1 MAVGSRALKEARL
14 NNLTRRRKRTKK
26 AMPDL
31 SVTENLEPNYINLS
45 KELPLI
51 KEKVN
56 KRKRKEQEIPSS
68 DLSVEEDLTP
78 TYYNNTEEIPLE
90 EDMGILPEE
99 VELPEAMDDP
109 FLSLEDQI
117 LSRMD
122 NEAEELA
129 PADATFNSNF
139 ADDIPEAVRD
149 KIAAYLEEV
158 TKKDKK
164 NRTPWLDIIEKAK
177 NLLGFKIEEIQDG
190 DVANIRKSNS
200 SIGNSAQV
208 KTYDTTFSS
217 SVLRLWATL
226 RSELLPATG
235 PVGFR
240 TDVSVDQDYELKGE
254 MVRDIL
260 NEYLTVE
267 DKGFYPDYDR
277 FLLYLI
283 LYGCVFR
290 KIYYDPITGKPL
302 SRFIMPE
309 DFLFD
314 NNCSSITESNRLT
327 HIRYLSKREILFNMN
342 SGIFSKLDL
351 DYLDNLGSSE
361 GEEEKDKNEQ
371 KQVDPTGSRFPFYET
386 HEYLVLNDF
395 FDDSSSLE
403 DYSIPLP
410 YVITRCGVTNQI
422 VSLAPNWHEDDPT
435 RTRINCFIHY
445 NLFPGFDV
453 FGLGLA
459 QILGSNSK
467 SLTSMQQMAIDAA
480 IFQNFPGGMKSKGI
494 KTTNNDLTILPGQF
508 VTVETGNLSLR
519 DSIMPLPYNG
529 PSPALLEYINRI
541 TAQTQELAST
551 TEAGLAENNQ
561 NTPVG
566 TTIALLEVSN
576 RMQSAIMRTV
586 HSSFSE
592 ELQLFYKMFN
602 LPSLPLDKESLK
614 VIPVSDPSVESST
627 QRIIKAESIL
637 KLASS
642 NPELHNMREVYL
654 KVYQALGIND
664 IDKILLPEV
673 APQEQQEQ
681 PIDPALQVQIADIEQ
696 RRLEV
701 ESKERLAHLNIEA
714 DGYKTQMNIEFDK
727 AKLEQEKYLAE
738 LKVREQQQLAEQKY
752 QIELLKLEL
761 NEKEKVIDTL
771 TKEQEINSKNELEL
785 LKLEY
790 KAKEAELK
798 AQVEALRSQIPPE
811 PTQEEIIYG

>member
-1 MAVGSRALKEARL
+1 MA
-14 NNLTRRRKRTKK
+14 TRRKQKRKTN
-26 AMPDL
+26 PDL
-31 SVTENLEPNYINLS
+31 SRLENLEPESMNLAQR
-45 KELPLI
+45 LPM
-51 KEKVN
+51 E
-56 KRKRKEQEIPSS
+56 EQILPQETGSLDEP
-68 DLSVEEDLTP
+68 V
-78 TYYNNTEEIPLE
+78 
-90 EDMGILPEE
+90 LPEE
-99 VELPEAMDDP
+99 EA
-109 FLSLEDQI
+109 LISLEDQI
-117 LSRMD
+117 LSRID
-122 NEAEELA
+122 KKGEELSL
-129 PADATFNSNF
+129 PDATFNSNF
-139 ADDIPEAVRD
+139 ADDIPESIRD

-158 TKKDKK
+158 TEKDTK
-164 NRTPWLDIIEKAK
+164 NRAPWLDIIEKAK
-177 NLLGFKIEEIQDG
+177 TLLGFKIEEIQDPNN
-190 DVANIRKSNS
+190 VKSKSNS
-200 SIGNSAQV
+200 STCNAAQV

-240 TDVSVDQDYELKGE
+240 TDVNASEDYELKGE
-254 MVRDIL
+254 MVRDAL

-327 HIRYLSKREILFNMN
+327 HIRYLSKREILFNMQ
-342 SGIFSKLDL
+342 SGIFSKVDL
-351 DYLDNLGSSE
+351 DYLDSIGSSE
-361 GEEEKDKNEQ
+361 GEEAKDDLKP
-371 KQVDPTGSRFPFYET
+371 KQVDPTNSRFPFYET

-395 FDDSSSLE
+395 FDNNNASE

-410 YVITRCGVTNQI
+410 YVITRCGTTNQV
-422 VSLAPNWHEDDPT
+422 VSLAPNWDEDDLT
-435 RTRINCFIHY
+435 KTRINCFIHY

-541 TAQTQELAST
+541 TAQTQELASS
-551 TEAGLAENNQ
+551 TEMGLSENNQ

-586 HSSFSE
+586 HSSFSA

-602 LPSLPLDKESLK
+602 LPSLPLDKESLQ

-654 KVYQALGIND
+654 KVYQALGVGD

-673 APQEQQEQ
+673 LPEQQQEQ

-714 DGYKTQMNIEFDK
+714 DGYKTQMSIELDK
-727 AKLEQEKYLAE
+727 EKLEQEKYLAE
-738 LKVREQQQLAEQKY
+738 LKVNEQQQLADQKY

-771 TKEQEINSKNELEL
+771 TKEQEMSTKNELEL

-798 AQVEALRSQIPPE
+798 AQVEALRSELSSTPE
-811 PTQEEIIYG
+811 KEEVIYG

>member
-31 SVTENLEPNYINLS
+31 SVTDNLEPEFLNLTQA
-45 KELPLI
+45 LPI
-51 KEKVN
+51 E
-56 KRKRKEQEIPSS
+56 EQ
-68 DLSVEEDLTP
+68 
-78 TYYNNTEEIPLE
+78 IPLE

-99 VELPEAMDDP
+99 VGLPEAMDDP
-109 FLSLEDQI
+109 LLSLEDQI

-122 NEAEELA
+122 SKGEELA
-129 PADATFNSNF
+129 QGTTPFNSNF
-139 ADDIPEAVRD
+139 APEIPEAVRD

-164 NRTPWLDIIEKAK
+164 NRAPWLDIIEKAK
-177 NLLGFKIEEIQDG
+177 TLLGFKIEEIQDR

-240 TDVSVDQDYELKGE
+240 TDISVDQDYELKGE

-342 SGIFSKLDL
+342 SGIFSKVDL
-351 DYLDNLGSSE
+351 DYLDNVGSSE

-395 FDDSSSLE
+395 FDDSTSLE

-422 VSLAPNWHEDDPT
+422 VSLTPNWHESDPT
-435 RTRINCFIHY
+435 KTRINCFIHY

-541 TAQTQELAST
+541 TAQTQELASAS
-551 TEAGLAENNQ
+551 EMGLTENNQ

-602 LPSLPLDKESLK
+602 LPFLPLDKESLK

-654 KVYQALGIND
+654 KVYRALGIND
-664 IDKILLPEV
+664 IDKILLPE
-673 APQEQQEQ
+673 APPEQQEQ

-714 DGYKTQMNIEFDK
+714 DGYKTQMSIELDK
-727 AKLEQEKYLAE
+727 EKLEQEKYLAE
-738 LKVREQQQLAEQKY
+738 LKVSEQQQLAEQKY

-771 TKEQEINSKNELEL
+771 TKEQEINSKTELEL

-790 KAKEAELK
+790 KAKETELK
-798 AQVEALRSQIPPE
+798 AQVEALRSQISST

>member
-14 NNLTRRRKRTKK
+14 DSMRKRRKKRDKVI
-26 AMPDL
+26 PEL
-31 SVTENLEPNYINLS
+31 SVTENLEPEFLNLTQ
-45 KELPLI
+45 EMPMEEQILP
-51 KEKVN
+51 
-56 KRKRKEQEIPSS
+56 QETGSLDEP
-68 DLSVEEDLTP
+68 V
-78 TYYNNTEEIPLE
+78 
-90 EDMGILPEE
+90 LPEE
-99 VELPEAMDDP
+99 EA
-109 FLSLEDQI
+109 LISLEDQI
-117 LSRMD
+117 LSRID

-129 PADATFNSNF
+129 PADAAFNSNF
-139 ADDIPEAVRD
+139 ADDIPESVRD

-158 TKKDKK
+158 TEKDTK
-164 NRTPWLDIIEKAK
+164 NRAPWLDIIEKAK
-177 NLLGFKIEEIQDG
+177 TLLGFKIEEIQDPNN
-190 DVANIRKSNS
+190 ASTRKSNS
-200 SIGNSAQV
+200 SIGNAAQV

-226 RSELLPATG
+226 RSELLPSTG

-240 TDVSVDQDYELKGE
+240 TDVSVDEDYELKGE
-254 MVRDIL
+254 MVRDAL

-327 HIRYLSKREILFNMN
+327 HIRYLSKREILFNMQ
-342 SGIFSKLDL
+342 SGIFSKVDL
-351 DYLDNLGSSE
+351 DYLDSVGSSD
-361 GEEEKDKNEQ
+361 GEEATDDSKA
-371 KQVDPTGSRFPFYET
+371 KQVDPTNSRFPFYET

-395 FDDSSSLE
+395 FDNNNASE

-410 YVITRCGVTNQI
+410 YVITRCGSSNQI
-422 VSLAPNWHEDDPT
+422 VSLTPNWDENDPT
-435 RTRINCFIHY
+435 KTRINCFIHY

-480 IFQNFPGGMKSKGI
+480 IFQNFPGGMKAKGI
-494 KTTNNDLTILPGQF
+494 KTTNNDLNILPGQF

-541 TAQTQELAST
+541 TAQTQELASA
-551 TEAGLAENNQ
+551 TEMGLTENNQ

-586 HSSFSE
+586 HSSFST

-602 LPSLPLDKESLK
+602 LSTLPLDKESLK

-642 NPELHNMREVYL
+642 SPELHNMREVYL
-654 KVYQALGIND
+654 KVYQALGIKD
-664 IDKILLPEV
+664 IDKILLPEP
-673 APQEQQEQ
+673 APQEQQEQQ

-696 RRLEV
+696 RKLEV

-714 DGYKTQMNIEFDK
+714 DGYKTQMSIELDK
-727 AKLEQEKYLAE
+727 EKLEQEKYLAE
-738 LKVREQQQLAEQKY
+738 LKVNEQQQLAEQKY
-752 QIELLKLEL
+752 QIELLKLQL

-798 AQVEALRSQIPPE
+798 AQVEALRSELSSTPE
-811 PTQEEIIYG
+811 KEEVIYG

>member
-1 MAVGSRALKEARL
+1 MAVGSRALKEAKLESVRK
-14 NNLTRRRKRTKK
+14 RRKRGRQSL
-26 AMPDL
+26 PDL
-31 SVTENLEPNYINLS
+31 SVAENLEPEFLNLTQ
-45 KELPLI
+45 ELPI
-51 KEKVN
+51 E
-56 KRKRKEQEIPSS
+56 EQ
-68 DLSVEEDLTP
+68 
-78 TYYNNTEEIPLE
+78 IPLE

-99 VELPEAMDDP
+99 VEFPEAMDDP
-109 FLSLEDQI
+109 LLSLEDQI

-129 PADATFNSNF
+129 PSPTAFNSNF

-158 TKKDKK
+158 TEKDKK
-164 NRTPWLDIIEKAK
+164 NRAPWLDIIEKAK
-177 NLLGFKIEEIQDG
+177 TLLGFKIEEIQEASSTG
-190 DVANIRKSNS
+190 SRKSNS

-240 TDVSVDQDYELKGE
+240 TDISVEEDYELKGE

-302 SRFIMPE
+302 SRFIIPE

-351 DYLDNLGSSE
+351 DYLDNVGSSE

-395 FDDSSSLE
+395 FNASSTSE

-422 VSLAPNWHEDDPT
+422 VSLTPNWDEDDPT

-541 TAQTQELAST
+541 TAQTQELASA
-551 TEAGLAENNQ
+551 TEMGLTENNQ

-664 IDKILLPEV
+664 IDKILLPQIQPE
-673 APQEQQEQ
+673 QQQEQ

-714 DGYKTQMNIEFDK
+714 DGYKTQMSIELDK
-727 AKLEQEKYLAE
+727 EKLEQEKYLAE
-738 LKVREQQQLAEQKY
+738 LKVSEQQQLAEQKY

-771 TKEQEINSKNELEL
+771 TKEQEINSKTELEL

-798 AQVEALRSQIPPE
+798 AQVEALRSQISST

>member
-1 MAVGSRALKEARL
+1 MA
-14 NNLTRRRKRTKK
+14 TRRKQKRKTN
-26 AMPDL
+26 PDL
-31 SVTENLEPNYINLS
+31 SRLENLEPESLNLTQ
-45 KELPLI
+45 ELPI
-51 KEKVN
+51 E
-56 KRKRKEQEIPSS
+56 EQ
-68 DLSVEEDLTP
+68 
-78 TYYNNTEEIPLE
+78 IPLE
-90 EDMGILPEE
+90 QDMGILPEE
-99 VELPEAMDDP
+99 LEQLDGTDDP
-109 FLSLEDQI
+109 LLSLEDQI

-122 NEAEELA
+122 SKGEELA
-129 PADATFNSNF
+129 QGTTPFNSNF
-139 ADDIPEAVRD
+139 AEEIPEAVRD
-149 KIAAYLEEV
+149 KIAAYLEEA

-164 NRTPWLDIIEKAK
+164 NRAPWLDIIEKAK
-177 NLLGFKIEEIQDG
+177 TLLGFKIEEIQDG

-342 SGIFSKLDL
+342 SGIFSKVDL
-351 DYLDNLGSSE
+351 DYLDNTGSSE
-361 GEEEKDKNEQ
+361 SEEEKDETQQ
-371 KQVDPTGSRFPFYET
+371 KQVDPTSSRFPFYET

-395 FDDSSSLE
+395 FDASSTSE

-422 VSLAPNWHEDDPT
+422 VSLTQNWHESDPT
-435 RTRINCFIHY
+435 RTRINCFIY
-445 NLFPGFDV
+445 YILFPGFDV

-586 HSSFSE
+586 HSSFSG

-664 IDKILLPEV
+664 IDKILLPE
-673 APQEQQEQ
+673 APPEQQQEQ

-738 LKVREQQQLAEQKY
+738 LKAAEQQQLAEQKY

-798 AQVEALRSQIPPE
+798 AQVEALRSQISST

>member
-14 NNLTRRRKRTKK
+14 DSMRKRRKKRDKVI
-26 AMPDL
+26 PDL
-31 SVTENLEPNYINLS
+31 SVTENLEPEFLNLT
-45 KELPLI
+45 
-51 KEKVN
+51 
-56 KRKRKEQEIPSS
+56 QEMPM
-68 DLSVEEDLTP
+68 EE
-78 TYYNNTEEIPLE
+78 
-90 EDMGILPEE
+90 
-99 VELPEAMDDP
+99 
-109 FLSLEDQI
+109 QI
-117 LSRMD
+117 LSRID
-122 NEAEELA
+122 KKGEELA
-129 PADATFNSNF
+129 PPDATFNSNF
-139 ADDIPEAVRD
+139 ADDIPESVRD

-158 TKKDKK
+158 TEKDTK
-164 NRTPWLDIIEKAK
+164 NRAPWLDIIEKAK
-177 NLLGFKIEEIQDG
+177 TLLGFKIEEIQDPNN
-190 DVANIRKSNS
+190 VKSKSNS
-200 SIGNSAQV
+200 SIGNAAQV

-226 RSELLPATG
+226 RSELLPSTG
-235 PVGFR
+235 PVGFKIPSYFDR
-240 TDVSVDQDYELKGE
+240 PLNENESNRLTPNEDYELKGE
-254 MVRDIL
+254 MVRDAL

-290 KIYYDPITGKPL
+290 KIYYDSITGKPL

-327 HIRYLSKREILFNMN
+327 HIRYLSKREILFNMQ
-342 SGIFSKLDL
+342 SGIFSKVDL
-351 DYLDNLGSSE
+351 DYLDSVGSSDS
-361 GEEEKDKNEQ
+361 EEATDDLKP
-371 KQVDPTGSRFPFYET
+371 KQVDPTNSRFPFYET

-395 FDDSSSLE
+395 FDNNNTSE

-410 YVITRCGVTNQI
+410 YVITRCGSSNQI
-422 VSLAPNWHEDDPT
+422 VSLTPNWDENDPT
-435 RTRINCFIHY
+435 KTRINCFIHY

-541 TAQTQELAST
+541 TAQTQELASA
-551 TEAGLAENNQ
+551 TEIGLTENNQ

-586 HSSFSE
+586 HSSFST

-602 LPSLPLDKESLK
+602 LPSLPAGKESLN

-654 KVYQALGIND
+654 KVYQALGVGD
-664 IDKILLPEV
+664 IDKILLPE
-673 APQEQQEQ
+673 APPEQQQEQ

-696 RRLEV
+696 RKLEV

-714 DGYKTQMNIEFDK
+714 DGYKTQMSIELDK
-727 AKLEQEKYLAE
+727 EKLEQEKYLAE
-738 LKVREQQQLAEQKY
+738 LKVSEAQQLAEQKY

-771 TKEQEINSKNELEL
+771 TKEQEMSTKNELEL
-785 LKLEY
+785 LRLEY
-790 KAKEAELK
+790 KAKEADLK
-798 AQVEALRSQIPPE
+798 AQVEVLRSQISST

>member
-1 MAVGSRALKEARL
+1 MA
-14 NNLTRRRKRTKK
+14 TRRKQKRKTN
-26 AMPDL
+26 PDL
-31 SVTENLEPNYINLS
+31 SRLENLEPESLNLTQ
-45 KELPLI
+45 ELPI
-51 KEKVN
+51 E
-56 KRKRKEQEIPSS
+56 EQ
-68 DLSVEEDLTP
+68 
-78 TYYNNTEEIPLE
+78 IPLE

-109 FLSLEDQI
+109 LLSLEDQI

-122 NEAEELA
+122 SKGEELA
-129 PADATFNSNF
+129 PSVTPFNSNF
-139 ADDIPEAVRD
+139 ASEIPEAVRD

-164 NRTPWLDIIEKAK
+164 NRAPWLDIIEKAK

-190 DVANIRKSNS
+190 DVTNIRKSNS

-260 NEYLTVE
+260 NEYLTVD

-351 DYLDNLGSSE
+351 DYLDNTGSSE
-361 GEEEKDKNEQ
+361 GEEEKDETQQ

-395 FDDSSSLE
+395 FDDSTSLE

-422 VSLAPNWHEDDPT
+422 VSLTPNWDESDPT

-664 IDKILLPEV
+664 IDKILLPK
-673 APQEQQEQ
+673 APPEQQQEQ

-738 LKVREQQQLAEQKY
+738 LKVSEAQQLAEQKY

-771 TKEQEINSKNELEL
+771 TKEQEINSKTELEL

-798 AQVEALRSQIPPE
+798 AQVEALRSQISST

>member
-1 MAVGSRALKEARL
+1 MKEAKLESVRK
-14 NNLTRRRKRTKK
+14 RRKRGRQSL
-26 AMPDL
+26 PDL
-31 SVTENLEPNYINLS
+31 SVAENLEPNYINLS
-45 KELPLI
+45 KELPI
-51 KEKVN
+51 IEENRQKRRKKEV
-56 KRKRKEQEIPSS
+56 PFT
-68 DLSVEEDLTP
+68 DLSVAEDLTP

-99 VELPEAMDDP
+99 LEFPEGIDDP
-109 FLSLEDQI
+109 LLSLEDQI

-122 NEAEELA
+122 NEAEKLA
-129 PADATFNSNF
+129 PADATLNSNF
-139 ADDIPEAVRD
+139 AEEIPEAVRD

-158 TKKDKK
+158 TEKDKK
-164 NRTPWLDIIEKAK
+164 NRAPWLDIIEKAK
-177 NLLGFKIEEIQDG
+177 TLLGFKIEEIQETSSTG
-190 DVANIRKSNS
+190 SRKSNS
-200 SIGNSAQV
+200 SIGNAAQV

-240 TDVSVDQDYELKGE
+240 TDISVEEDYELKGE

-351 DYLDNLGSSE
+351 DYLDNVGSSE
-361 GEEEKDKNEQ
+361 GEEAKDENEQ

-422 VSLAPNWHEDDPT
+422 VSLTPNWDENDPT

-541 TAQTQELAST
+541 TAQTQELASA
-551 TEAGLAENNQ
+551 TEMGLTENNQ

-673 APQEQQEQ
+673 APQEQQQEQ
-681 PIDPALQVQIADIEQ
+681 PMDPALQVQIADIEQ
-696 RRLEV
+696 RRL
-701 ESKERLAHLNIEA
+701 
-714 DGYKTQMNIEFDK
+714 
-727 AKLEQEKYLAE
+727 
-738 LKVREQQQLAEQKY
+738 
-752 QIELLKLEL
+752 
-761 NEKEKVIDTL
+761 
-771 TKEQEINSKNELEL
+771 
-785 LKLEY
+785 
-790 KAKEAELK
+790 
-798 AQVEALRSQIPPE
+798 
-811 PTQEEIIYG
+811 

>member
-1 MAVGSRALKEARL
+1 MATK
-14 NNLTRRRKRTKK
+14 RKQKG
-26 AMPDL
+26 MISDSL
-31 SVTENLEPNYINLS
+31 ILDDLEPESLNFIQGVPLDEQILS
-45 KELPLI
+45 
-51 KEKVN
+51 EKTGDFD
-56 KRKRKEQEIPSS
+56 EQ
-68 DLSVEEDLTP
+68 V
-78 TYYNNTEEIPLE
+78 
-90 EDMGILPEE
+90 LPEE
-99 VELPEAMDDP
+99 LPI
-109 FLSLEDQI
+109 SLEDQI

-122 NEAEELA
+122 NEGEELA
-129 PADATFNSNF
+129 PTTTLFNSNF
-139 ADDIPEAVRD
+139 ASSIPEAVKD
-149 KIAAYLEEV
+149 KIAAYLKEV
-158 TKKDKK
+158 TEKDKK
-164 NRTPWLDIIEKAK
+164 NRSPWLDIIEKAK
-177 NLLGFKIEEIQDG
+177 NLLGFKIEELQDVG
-190 DVANIRKSNS
+190 NTNSYKSNS
-200 SIGNSAQV
+200 SIGNATQI

-226 RSELLPATG
+226 RSELLPSTG

-240 TDVSVDQDYELKGE
+240 TDVSIDENYELKGE
-254 MVRDIL
+254 MVRDTL

-290 KIYYDPITGKPL
+290 KIYYDPITAKPL

-314 NNCSSITESNRLT
+314 NNCSSIIESNRLT
-327 HIRYLSKREILFNMN
+327 HIRYLSKREILFNMR
-342 SGIFSKLDL
+342 SGIFSKVDL
-351 DYLDNLGSSE
+351 DYLDNVGSSDI
-361 GEEEKDKNEQ
+361 EEVPDELKQ
-371 KQVDPTGSRFPFYET
+371 KQVDPTISRFPFYET

-395 FDDSSSLE
+395 FDDSTLSE

-410 YVITRCGVTNQI
+410 YVITRCDTTNQI
-422 VSLAPNWHEDDPT
+422 VSIAPNWHENDST
-435 RTRINCFIHY
+435 KTRINCFIHY

-541 TAQTQELAST
+541 TAQTQELAAT

-602 LPSLPLDKESLK
+602 LPTLPLNKESLK

-664 IDKILLPEV
+664 IDKILLPKTKPEEQQ
-673 APQEQQEQ
+673 QEQQ

-696 RRLEV
+696 RKLEV

-714 DGYKTQMNIEFDK
+714 DGYKTQASIEFDK
-727 AKLEQEKYLAE
+727 EKLEQEKYLAE
-738 LKVREQQQLAEQKY
+738 LKVSEQKELAEQKY
-752 QIELLKLEL
+752 QIELLKLQL

-771 TKEQEINSKNELEL
+771 TKEQEINTKNELEL

-790 KAKEAELK
+790 KAKETELK
-798 AQVEALRSQIPPE
+798 TKIETLKLELSSIAKK
-811 PTQEEIIYG
+811 EEVIYG

>member
-1 MAVGSRALKEARL
+1 MAA
-14 NNLTRRRKRTKK
+14 RRKQKRKIN
-26 AMPDL
+26 PDL
-31 SVTENLEPNYINLS
+31 SVLENLEPESLNLTQ
-45 KELPLI
+45 ELPI
-51 KEKVN
+51 E
-56 KRKRKEQEIPSS
+56 EQIP
-68 DLSVEEDLTP
+68 P
-78 TYYNNTEEIPLE
+78 E
-90 EDMGILPEE
+90 EDMGILSEE
-99 VELPEAMDDP
+99 LELPEAMDDP
-109 FLSLEDQI
+109 LLSLEEQI

-122 NEAEELA
+122 NEVEELEQ
-129 PADATFNSNF
+129 ATTPFNSNF
-139 ADDIPEAVRD
+139 ASQIPEAVRD
-149 KIAAYLEEV
+149 KIAAYLKEV
-158 TKKDKK
+158 TEKDKK
-164 NRTPWLDIIEKAK
+164 NRAPWLDIIEKAK

-190 DVANIRKSNS
+190 DNGSIRKSNS

-240 TDVSVDQDYELKGE
+240 TDISVEEDYELKGE

-327 HIRYLSKREILFNMN
+327 HIRYLSKREIIFNMN

-361 GEEEKDKNEQ
+361 GEEAKDENEQ

-410 YVITRCGVTNQI
+410 YVITRCGSSNQI
-422 VSLAPNWHEDDPT
+422 VSLTPNWDEDDLT

-541 TAQTQELAST
+541 TAQTQELASAS
-551 TEAGLAENNQ
+551 EAGLAENNQ

-592 ELQLFYKMFN
+592 ELQLFYKIFN

-642 NPELHNMREVYL
+642 SPELHNMREVYL

-664 IDKILLPEV
+664 IDKILLPQIQPE
-673 APQEQQEQ
+673 QQQEQ

-696 RRLEV
+696 RKLEV

-714 DGYKTQMNIEFDK
+714 DGYKTQMSIELDK
-727 AKLEQEKYLAE
+727 EKLEQEKYLAE
-738 LKVREQQQLAEQKY
+738 LKAAEQQQLAEQKY
-752 QIELLKLEL
+752 QIELLKIEL

-771 TKEQEINSKNELEL
+771 TKEQEMSTKNELEL

-798 AQVEALRSQIPPE
+798 AQVEALRSQISSTPNK
-811 PTQEEIIYG
+811 EEIIYG

>member
-1 MAVGSRALKEARL
+1 MAVRSRALKEARL
-14 NNLTRRRKRTKK
+14 DSMRKRRKKRDKVI
-26 AMPDL
+26 PDL
-31 SVTENLEPNYINLS
+31 SVTENLEPEFLNLTQ
-45 KELPLI
+45 EMPMEEQILP
-51 KEKVN
+51 
-56 KRKRKEQEIPSS
+56 QETGSLDEP
-68 DLSVEEDLTP
+68 V
-78 TYYNNTEEIPLE
+78 
-90 EDMGILPEE
+90 LPEE
-99 VELPEAMDDP
+99 EA
-109 FLSLEDQI
+109 LISLEDQI
-117 LSRMD
+117 LSRID

-129 PADATFNSNF
+129 PADAAFNSNF
-139 ADDIPEAVRD
+139 ADDIPESVRD

-158 TKKDKK
+158 TEKDTK
-164 NRTPWLDIIEKAK
+164 NRAPWLDIIEKAK
-177 NLLGFKIEEIQDG
+177 TLLGFKIEEIQDPNN
-190 DVANIRKSNS
+190 VKSKSNS
-200 SIGNSAQV
+200 SIGNAAQV

-226 RSELLPATG
+226 RSELLPSTG

-240 TDVSVDQDYELKGE
+240 TDVSVSEDYELKGE
-254 MVRDIL
+254 MVRDAL

-327 HIRYLSKREILFNMN
+327 HIRYLSKREILFNMQ
-342 SGIFSKLDL
+342 SGIFSKVDL
-351 DYLDNLGSSE
+351 DYLDSVGSSD
-361 GEEEKDKNEQ
+361 GEEATDDSKA
-371 KQVDPTGSRFPFYET
+371 KQVDPTNSRFPFYET

-395 FDDSSSLE
+395 FDNNNASE

-410 YVITRCGVTNQI
+410 YVITRCGSSNQI
-422 VSLAPNWHEDDPT
+422 VSLTPNWDENDPT
-435 RTRINCFIHY
+435 KTRINCFIHY

-480 IFQNFPGGMKSKGI
+480 IFQNFPGGMKAKGI
-494 KTTNNDLTILPGQF
+494 KTTNNDLNILPGQF

-541 TAQTQELAST
+541 TAQTQELASA
-551 TEAGLAENNQ
+551 TEMGLTENNQ

-586 HSSFSE
+586 HSSFSA

-602 LPSLPLDKESLK
+602 LSTLPLDKESLK

-654 KVYQALGIND
+654 KVYQALGIKD
-664 IDKILLPEV
+664 IDKILLPEPP
-673 APQEQQEQ
+673 PQEQQEQQ

-696 RRLEV
+696 RKLEV

-714 DGYKTQMNIEFDK
+714 DGYKTQMSIELDK
-727 AKLEQEKYLAE
+727 EKLEQEKYLAE
-738 LKVREQQQLAEQKY
+738 LKVNEQQQLAEQKY
-752 QIELLKLEL
+752 QIELLKLQL

-771 TKEQEINSKNELEL
+771 TKEQEMSTKNELEL

-798 AQVEALRSQIPPE
+798 AQVEALRSQISSTPE
-811 PTQEEIIYG
+811 KEEIIYG

>member
-1 MAVGSRALKEARL
+1 ME
-14 NNLTRRRKRTKK
+14 TRRKQKGKTNL
-26 AMPDL
+26 DL
-31 SVTENLEPNYINLS
+31 LASQNLEPEFLNLTQ
-45 KELPLI
+45 EMPLD
-51 KEKVN
+51 EPV
-56 KRKRKEQEIPSS
+56 
-68 DLSVEEDLTP
+68 
-78 TYYNNTEEIPLE
+78 
-90 EDMGILPEE
+90 
-99 VELPEAMDDP
+99 LPEALEGP
-109 FLSLEDQI
+109 PISLEDQI
-117 LSRMD
+117 LSRID
-122 NEAEELA
+122 SKGKELA
-129 PADATFNSNF
+129 PAPIPFNSNF
-139 ADDIPEAVRD
+139 ADDIPESVRD

-158 TKKDKK
+158 TAKDTK
-164 NRTPWLDIIEKAK
+164 NRAPWLDIIEKAK
-177 NLLGFKIEEIQDG
+177 TLLGFKIEEIQDPNN
-190 DVANIRKSNS
+190 VKSNS
-200 SIGNSAQV
+200 STCNAAQV

-226 RSELLPATG
+226 RSELLPASG

-240 TDVSVDQDYELKGE
+240 TDVSVSEDYELKGE
-254 MVRDIL
+254 MVRDAL
-260 NEYLTVE
+260 NDYLTVE

-327 HIRYLSKREILFNMN
+327 HIRYLSKREILFNMQ
-342 SGIFSKLDL
+342 SGIFSKVDL
-351 DYLDNLGSSE
+351 DYLDSVGSSDSKE
-361 GEEEKDKNEQ
+361 ATDDLKP
-371 KQVDPTGSRFPFYET
+371 KQVDPTNSRFPFYET

-395 FDDSSSLE
+395 FDNNNTSE

-410 YVITRCGVTNQI
+410 YVITRCGSSNQI
-422 VSLAPNWHEDDPT
+422 VSLTPNWNENDPT
-435 RTRINCFIHY
+435 KTRISCFIHY

-480 IFQNFPGGMKSKGI
+480 IFQNFPGGMKAKGI
-494 KTTNNDLTILPGQF
+494 KTTNNDLNILPGQF

-519 DSIMPLPYNG
+519 DTIMPLPYNG

-541 TAQTQELAST
+541 TAQTQELASA
-551 TEAGLAENNQ
+551 TEMGLTENNQ

-586 HSSFSE
+586 HSSFSQ

-602 LPSLPLDKESLK
+602 LPSLPIDKESLK

-642 NPELHNMREVYL
+642 SPELHNMREVYL
-654 KVYQALGIND
+654 KVYQALGIKD
-664 IDKILLPEV
+664 IDKILLPEA
-673 APQEQQEQ
+673 APEQQQEQ

-696 RRLEV
+696 RKLEV

-714 DGYKTQMNIEFDK
+714 DGYKTQMSIELDK
-727 AKLEQEKYLAE
+727 EKLEQEKYLAE
-738 LKVREQQQLAEQKY
+738 LKVNEQQQLAEQKY

-798 AQVEALRSQIPPE
+798 SQVEALRSQISSIPKK
-811 PTQEEIIYG
+811 EEVIYG

>member
-1 MAVGSRALKEARL
+1 MA
-14 NNLTRRRKRTKK
+14 TRRKQKGKTNL
-26 AMPDL
+26 DL
-31 SVTENLEPNYINLS
+31 SVSKSFEPDSLNFAQEMPMEEQI
-45 KELPLI
+45 LP
-51 KEKVN
+51 
-56 KRKRKEQEIPSS
+56 QETGSLDEP
-68 DLSVEEDLTP
+68 V
-78 TYYNNTEEIPLE
+78 
-90 EDMGILPEE
+90 LPEE
-99 VELPEAMDDP
+99 EA
-109 FLSLEDQI
+109 LVSLEDQI
-117 LSRMD
+117 LSRID
-122 NEAEELA
+122 KKGEELA
-129 PADATFNSNF
+129 PPDATFNSNF
-139 ADDIPEAVRD
+139 ADDIPESVRD

-158 TKKDKK
+158 TEKDTK
-164 NRTPWLDIIEKAK
+164 NRAPWLDIIEKAK
-177 NLLGFKIEEIQDG
+177 TLLGFKIEEVQDPNN
-190 DVANIRKSNS
+190 ASTRKSNS
-200 SIGNSAQV
+200 SIGNVAQV

-226 RSELLPATG
+226 RSELLPSTG

-240 TDVSVDQDYELKGE
+240 TDVSVSEDYELKGE
-254 MVRDIL
+254 MVRDAL

-327 HIRYLSKREILFNMN
+327 HIRYLSKREILFNMQ
-342 SGIFSKLDL
+342 SGIFSKVDL
-351 DYLDNLGSSE
+351 DYLDSVGSSD
-361 GEEEKDKNEQ
+361 GEEATDDLKP
-371 KQVDPTGSRFPFYET
+371 KQVDPTNSRFPFYET

-395 FDDSSSLE
+395 FDNNNASE

-410 YVITRCGVTNQI
+410 YVITRCGSSNQI
-422 VSLAPNWHEDDPT
+422 VSLTPNWDENDPT
-435 RTRINCFIHY
+435 KTRINCFIHY

-480 IFQNFPGGMKSKGI
+480 IFQNFPGGMKAKGI
-494 KTTNNDLTILPGQF
+494 KTTNNDLNILPGQF

-541 TAQTQELAST
+541 TAQTQELASA
-551 TEAGLAENNQ
+551 TEMGLTENNQ

-586 HSSFSE
+586 HSSFSA

-602 LPSLPLDKESLK
+602 LSTLPLDKESLK

-642 NPELHNMREVYL
+642 SPELHNMREVYL
-654 KVYQALGIND
+654 KVYQALGIKD
-664 IDKILLPEV
+664 IDKILLPEP
-673 APQEQQEQ
+673 APQEQQEQQ

-696 RRLEV
+696 RKLEV

-714 DGYKTQMNIEFDK
+714 DGYKTQMSIELDK
-727 AKLEQEKYLAE
+727 EKLEQEKYLAE
-738 LKVREQQQLAEQKY
+738 LKVNEQ
-752 QIELLKLEL
+752 
-761 NEKEKVIDTL
+761 
-771 TKEQEINSKNELEL
+771 
-785 LKLEY
+785 
-790 KAKEAELK
+790 
-798 AQVEALRSQIPPE
+798 
-811 PTQEEIIYG
+811 

>member
-1 MAVGSRALKEARL
+1 MAVGSRALKEAKLESLRK
-14 NNLTRRRKRTKK
+14 RRKRGQQSL
-26 AMPDL
+26 PDL
-31 SVTENLEPNYINLS
+31 SVAENLEPEFLNLTQ
-45 KELPLI
+45 ELPI
-51 KEKVN
+51 E
-56 KRKRKEQEIPSS
+56 EQ
-68 DLSVEEDLTP
+68 
-78 TYYNNTEEIPLE
+78 IPLE
-90 EDMGILPEE
+90 QDMGILPDEL
-99 VELPEAMDDP
+99 ELPEAMDDP
-109 FLSLEDQI
+109 LLSLEDQI

-129 PADATFNSNF
+129 PSVMPFNSNF
-139 ADDIPEAVRD
+139 ADDIPESVRD

-158 TKKDKK
+158 TEKDKK
-164 NRTPWLDIIEKAK
+164 NRAPWLDIIEKAK
-177 NLLGFKIEEIQDG
+177 NLLGFKIEEIQEASSTG
-190 DVANIRKSNS
+190 SRKSNS

-240 TDVSVDQDYELKGE
+240 TDISVDQDYELKGE

-351 DYLDNLGSSE
+351 DYLDNTGSSE

-395 FDDSSSLE
+395 FDDSTSLE

-422 VSLAPNWHEDDPT
+422 VSLTPNWDENDPT

-738 LKVREQQQLAEQKY
+738 LKAAEQQQLAEQKY

-771 TKEQEINSKNELEL
+771 TKEQEMSTKNELEL

>member
-1 MAVGSRALKEARL
+1 MA
-14 NNLTRRRKRTKK
+14 TRRKQKRKTN
-26 AMPDL
+26 PDL
-31 SVTENLEPNYINLS
+31 SRLENLEPESLNLTQ
-45 KELPLI
+45 ELPI
-51 KEKVN
+51 E
-56 KRKRKEQEIPSS
+56 EQILLQETGSLDEP
-68 DLSVEEDLTP
+68 V
-78 TYYNNTEEIPLE
+78 
-90 EDMGILPEE
+90 LPEE
-99 VELPEAMDDP
+99 ELV
-109 FLSLEDQI
+109 SLEDQI

-122 NEAEELA
+122 SKGEELA
-129 PADATFNSNF
+129 PSVMPFNSNF
-139 ADDIPEAVRD
+139 ADDIPESVRD

-158 TKKDKK
+158 TAKDTK
-164 NRTPWLDIIEKAK
+164 NRVPWLDIIEKAK

-190 DVANIRKSNS
+190 DNGSIRKSNS

-240 TDVSVDQDYELKGE
+240 TDISVEEDYELKGE

-351 DYLDNLGSSE
+351 DYLDNLGISE
-361 GEEEKDKNEQ
+361 GEEAKDENEQ

-395 FDDSSSLE
+395 FDDSSSSE

-422 VSLAPNWHEDDPT
+422 VSLTPNWDESDPT

-541 TAQTQELAST
+541 TAQMQELAST

-586 HSSFSE
+586 HSSFSA

-602 LPSLPLDKESLK
+602 LSTIPSSNESLK
-614 VIPVSDPSVESST
+614 VIPVSDPSLESST

-642 NPELHNMREVYL
+642 NPQLHNMREVYL
-654 KVYQALGIND
+654 KVYQSLGIKD
-664 IDKILLPEV
+664 IDKILLPE
-673 APQEQQEQ
+673 APPEQQQEQ

-714 DGYKTQMNIEFDK
+714 DGYKTQMNIELDK
-727 AKLEQEKYLAE
+727 AKLAQEKYLAE
-738 LKVREQQQLAEQKY
+738 LKVSEQQQLAEQKY
-752 QIELLKLEL
+752 QIELLKLQL

-771 TKEQEINSKNELEL
+771 AKEQEINTKNELEL

-798 AQVEALRSQIPPE
+798 AQVEALRSQISTIPKN
-811 PTQEEIIYG
+811 EEVIYE

>member
-1 MAVGSRALKEARL
+1 MA
-14 NNLTRRRKRTKK
+14 TRRKQKGKTNL
-26 AMPDL
+26 DL
-31 SVTENLEPNYINLS
+31 SVSKSFEPDSLNFAQ
-45 KELPLI
+45 EMPM
-51 KEKVN
+51 E
-56 KRKRKEQEIPSS
+56 EQILAQETGSLDEP
-68 DLSVEEDLTP
+68 V
-78 TYYNNTEEIPLE
+78 
-90 EDMGILPEE
+90 LPEE
-99 VELPEAMDDP
+99 EA
-109 FLSLEDQI
+109 LISLEDQI
-117 LSRMD
+117 LSRID
-122 NEAEELA
+122 NEAKELA
-129 PADATFNSNF
+129 PPDATFNSNF
-139 ADDIPEAVRD
+139 ADDIPESVRD

-158 TKKDKK
+158 TEKDTK
-164 NRTPWLDIIEKAK
+164 NRAPWLDIIEKAK

-342 SGIFSKLDL
+342 SGIFLKVDL
-351 DYLDNLGSSE
+351 DYLDNVGSSE

-395 FDDSSSLE
+395 FDNNNASE

-410 YVITRCGVTNQI
+410 YVITRCGSSNQI
-422 VSLAPNWHEDDPT
+422 VSLTPNWDENDPT
-435 RTRINCFIHY
+435 KTRINCFIHY

-480 IFQNFPGGMKSKGI
+480 IFQNFPGGMKAKGI
-494 KTTNNDLTILPGQF
+494 KTTNNDLNILPGQF

-541 TAQTQELAST
+541 TAQTQELASA
-551 TEAGLAENNQ
+551 TEMGLTENNQ

-586 HSSFSE
+586 HSSFST

-602 LPSLPLDKESLK
+602 LSTLPLDKESLK

-642 NPELHNMREVYL
+642 SPELHNMREVYL
-654 KVYQALGIND
+654 KVYQALGIKD
-664 IDKILLPEV
+664 IDKILLPEA
-673 APQEQQEQ
+673 APEQQQEQ

-696 RRLEV
+696 RKLEV

-714 DGYKTQMNIEFDK
+714 DGYKTQMSIELDK
-727 AKLEQEKYLAE
+727 EKLEQEKYLAE
-738 LKVREQQQLAEQKY
+738 LKVNEQQQLAEQKY
-752 QIELLKLEL
+752 QIELLKLQL

-798 AQVEALRSQIPPE
+798 AQVEALRSELSSTPE
-811 PTQEEIIYG
+811 KEEVIYG

>member
-14 NNLTRRRKRTKK
+14 DSMRRRRKKRDKVI
-26 AMPDL
+26 PDL
-31 SVTENLEPNYINLS
+31 SVTENLEPEFLNLIQ
-45 KELPLI
+45 EMPMEEQLLPQGI
-51 KEKVN
+51 GM
-56 KRKRKEQEIPSS
+56 
-68 DLSVEEDLTP
+68 
-78 TYYNNTEEIPLE
+78 LE
-90 EDMGILPEE
+90 ESEE
-99 VELPEAMDDP
+99 MPDT
-109 FLSLEDQI
+109 SLEDQI
-117 LSRMD
+117 LSRID

-129 PADATFNSNF
+129 PPDATFNSNF
-139 ADDIPEAVRD
+139 ADDIPESVRD

-158 TKKDKK
+158 TEKDTK
-164 NRTPWLDIIEKAK
+164 NRAPWLDIIEKAK
-177 NLLGFKIEEIQDG
+177 TLLGFKIEEIQDPNN
-190 DVANIRKSNS
+190 ASTRKSNS
-200 SIGNSAQV
+200 SIGNAAQV

-226 RSELLPATG
+226 RSELLPSTG
-235 PVGFR
+235 PVGFKIPSYFDR
-240 TDVSVDQDYELKGE
+240 PLNENESNRLTPNEDYELKGE
-254 MVRDIL
+254 MVRDAL

-290 KIYYDPITGKPL
+290 KIYYDSITGKPL

-327 HIRYLSKREILFNMN
+327 HIRYLSKREILFNMQ
-342 SGIFSKLDL
+342 SGIFSKVDL
-351 DYLDNLGSSE
+351 DYLDSVGSSD
-361 GEEEKDKNEQ
+361 GEEATDDSKA
-371 KQVDPTGSRFPFYET
+371 KQVDPTNSRFPFYET

-395 FDDSSSLE
+395 FDNNNASE

-410 YVITRCGVTNQI
+410 YVITRCGSSNQI
-422 VSLAPNWHEDDPT
+422 VSLTPNWDENDPT
-435 RTRINCFIHY
+435 KTRINCFIHY

-480 IFQNFPGGMKSKGI
+480 IFQNFPGGMKAKGI
-494 KTTNNDLTILPGQF
+494 KTTNNDLNILPGQF

-541 TAQTQELAST
+541 TAQTQELASA
-551 TEAGLAENNQ
+551 TEMGLTENNQ

-586 HSSFSE
+586 HSSFST

-602 LPSLPLDKESLK
+602 LPSLPAGKESLK

-654 KVYQALGIND
+654 KVYQALGVGD
-664 IDKILLPEV
+664 IDKILLPEP
-673 APQEQQEQ
+673 APQEQQEQQ

-714 DGYKTQMNIEFDK
+714 DGYKTQMSIELDK

-738 LKVREQQQLAEQKY
+738 LKVSEQQQLAEQKY

-771 TKEQEINSKNELEL
+771 TKEQEMSTKNELEL

-798 AQVEALRSQIPPE
+798 AQVEALRSQISSTPE
-811 PTQEEIIYG
+811 KEEVIYG

>member
-1 MAVGSRALKEARL
+1 MAVGSRALKEAKLDSMRK
-14 NNLTRRRKRTKK
+14 RRKKK
-26 AMPDL
+26 DKVIPDL
-31 SVTENLEPNYINLS
+31 SVTENLEPEFLNLTQ
-45 KELPLI
+45 EMPM
-51 KEKVN
+51 E
-56 KRKRKEQEIPSS
+56 EQ
-68 DLSVEEDLTP
+68 
-78 TYYNNTEEIPLE
+78 
-90 EDMGILPEE
+90 ILPQETDDLDE
-99 VELPEAMDDP
+99 PVLPEKDT
-109 FLSLEDQI
+109 LISLEDQI
-117 LSRMD
+117 LARLD
-122 NEAEELA
+122 KKGEELS
-129 PADATFNSNF
+129 PADTAFNSNF
-139 ADDIPEAVRD
+139 ADDIPESVRD

-158 TKKDKK
+158 TEKDTK
-164 NRTPWLDIIEKAK
+164 NRAPWLDIIEKAK
-177 NLLGFKIEEIQDG
+177 TLLGFKIEEIQDPNT
-190 DVANIRKSNS
+190 VKSKSNS
-200 SIGNSAQV
+200 STCNAAQI

-226 RSELLPATG
+226 RSELLPSTG

-240 TDVSVDQDYELKGE
+240 TDVSVDEDYELKGE
-254 MVRDIL
+254 MVRDAL

-351 DYLDNLGSSE
+351 NYLDNLGSSE
-361 GEEEKDKNEQ
+361 GEETQEELKQ

-395 FDDSSSLE
+395 FEGNNSSE

-410 YVITRCGVTNQI
+410 YVITRCGSSNQI
-422 VSLAPNWHEDDPT
+422 VSLTPNWDEDDLT
-435 RTRINCFIHY
+435 KTRINCFIHY

-459 QILGSNSK
+459 QILGANSK

-494 KTTNNDLTILPGQF
+494 KSTNNDLTILPGQF

-586 HSSFSE
+586 HSSFSQ

-614 VIPVSDPSVESST
+614 VIPVSDPSIESST

-654 KVYQALGIND
+654 KVYQALGVGD
-664 IDKILLPEV
+664 IDKILLPEA

-696 RRLEV
+696 RKLEV

-714 DGYKTQMNIEFDK
+714 DGYKTQMSIELDK
-727 AKLEQEKYLAE
+727 EKLEQEKYLAE
-738 LKVREQQQLAEQKY
+738 LKVSEQQQLAEQKY

-761 NEKEKVIDTL
+761 TEKEKVIDTL
-771 TKEQEINSKNELEL
+771 TKEQEINSKTELEL

-798 AQVEALRSQIPPE
+798 AQVEALRSQISST
-811 PTQEEIIYG
+811 PTQEETIYG

>member
-1 MAVGSRALKEARL
+1 MAVGSRALKEAKL
-14 NNLTRRRKRTKK
+14 NKAVKRQTKK
-26 AMPDL
+26 EKDIADL
-31 SVTENLEPNYINLS
+31 SILENLEPEFLNFAQEMPMEEQILPQETGS
-45 KELPLI
+45 LDEL
-51 KEKVN
+51 V
-56 KRKRKEQEIPSS
+56 
-68 DLSVEEDLTP
+68 
-78 TYYNNTEEIPLE
+78 
-90 EDMGILPEE
+90 LPEE
-99 VELPEAMDDP
+99 EA
-109 FLSLEDQI
+109 LISLEDQI

-122 NEAEELA
+122 NEEKELP
-129 PADATFNSNF
+129 PASIPFNSNF
-139 ADDIPEAVRD
+139 ADDIPEAIRD

-158 TKKDKK
+158 TAKDKK
-164 NRTPWLDIIEKAK
+164 NRQPWLDIIEKAK
-177 NLLGFKIEEIQDG
+177 TLLGFKIEEIQDPN
-190 DVANIRKSNS
+190 DANTRKSNS

-226 RSELLPATG
+226 RSELLPSTG
-235 PVGFR
+235 PVGFKIPSYFDR
-240 TDVSVDQDYELKGE
+240 PLNENESNILTPNEDYELKGE
-254 MVRDIL
+254 MVRDAL

-327 HIRYLSKREILFNMN
+327 HIRYLSKREILFNIQ
-342 SGIFSKLDL
+342 SGMFSKVDL
-351 DYLDNLGSSE
+351 DYLDSLGSSDT
-361 GEEEKDKNEQ
+361 EEATDEPKQ

-395 FDDSSSLE
+395 FDETSTSE

-410 YVITRCGVTNQI
+410 YVITRCGITNQI
-422 VSLAPNWHEDDPT
+422 VSVAPNWNENDPT
-435 RTRINCFIHY
+435 RTRINCFVHY

-508 VTVETGNLSLR
+508 VTVETGNLPLR

-541 TAQTQELAST
+541 TAQTQELASA
-551 TEAGLAENNQ
+551 TEMGLTENNQ

-664 IDKILLPEV
+664 IDKILLPEA
-673 APQEQQEQ
+673 APQEQQQEQ

-696 RRLEV
+696 RKLEV

-714 DGYKTQMNIEFDK
+714 DGYKTQMNIELDK

-738 LKVREQQQLAEQKY
+738 LKASEQQQLGEQKY

-790 KAKEAELK
+790 KAREAELK
-798 AQVEALRSQIPPE
+798 NQIEALRSQISSIPE
-811 PTQEEIIYG
+811 KEEVIYG

>member
-14 NNLTRRRKRTKK
+14 DSMRRRRKKRDKVI
-26 AMPDL
+26 PDL
-31 SVTENLEPNYINLS
+31 SVTENLEPEFLNLTQ
-45 KELPLI
+45 EMPMEEQLLPQGI
-51 KEKVN
+51 GM
-56 KRKRKEQEIPSS
+56 
-68 DLSVEEDLTP
+68 
-78 TYYNNTEEIPLE
+78 LE
-90 EDMGILPEE
+90 ESGEMPDT
-99 VELPEAMDDP
+99 
-109 FLSLEDQI
+109 SLEDQI
-117 LSRMD
+117 LSRID
-122 NEAEELA
+122 KKGEELA
-129 PADATFNSNF
+129 PPDATFNSNF
-139 ADDIPEAVRD
+139 ADDIPESVRD

-158 TKKDKK
+158 TAKDTK
-164 NRTPWLDIIEKAK
+164 NRAPWLDIIEKAK
-177 NLLGFKIEEIQDG
+177 TLLGFKIEEIQDG
-190 DVANIRKSNS
+190 DVANTRKSNS

-226 RSELLPATG
+226 RSELLPSTG

-240 TDVSVDQDYELKGE
+240 TDVSVNEDYELKGE
-254 MVRDIL
+254 MVRDAL

-327 HIRYLSKREILFNMN
+327 HIRYLSKREILFNMQ
-342 SGIFSKLDL
+342 SGIFSKVDL
-351 DYLDNLGSSE
+351 DYLDSVGSSDS
-361 GEEEKDKNEQ
+361 EETPEELKQ

-395 FDDSSSLE
+395 FDNNNASE

-410 YVITRCGVTNQI
+410 YVITRCGSSNQI
-422 VSLAPNWHEDDPT
+422 VSLTPNWHEDDPT

-480 IFQNFPGGMKSKGI
+480 IFQNFPGGMKAKGI
-494 KTTNNDLTILPGQF
+494 KTTNNDLIILPGQF

-541 TAQTQELAST
+541 TAQMQELASA
-551 TEAGLAENNQ
+551 TEMGLTENNQ

-586 HSSFSE
+586 HSSFSQ

-642 NPELHNMREVYL
+642 SPELHNMREVYL
-654 KVYQALGIND
+654 KVYQALGIKD
-664 IDKILLPEV
+664 IDKILLPEA

-681 PIDPALQVQIADIEQ
+681 PIDPALAVQIADTQQ
-696 RRLEV
+696 RKLEV

-714 DGYKTQMNIEFDK
+714 DGYKTQMNIELDK
-727 AKLEQEKYLAE
+727 QKLEQEKYLAE
-738 LKVREQQQLAEQKY
+738 LKVNEQQQLAEQKY
-752 QIELLKLEL
+752 QIELLKLQL

-771 TKEQEINSKNELEL
+771 TKSTEISTKNELEL

-798 AQVEALRSQIPPE
+798 AQVEALRSQISST

>member
-1 MAVGSRALKEARL
+1 MA
-14 NNLTRRRKRTKK
+14 TRRKQKRKTD
-26 AMPDL
+26 PDL
-31 SVTENLEPNYINLS
+31 SRLENLEPESLNLTQ
-45 KELPLI
+45 EMPM
-51 KEKVN
+51 E
-56 KRKRKEQEIPSS
+56 EQ
-68 DLSVEEDLTP
+68 
-78 TYYNNTEEIPLE
+78 IPLE
-90 EDMGILPEE
+90 EDMGILPEA

-109 FLSLEDQI
+109 LLSLEDQI

-122 NEAEELA
+122 SKGEELA
-129 PADATFNSNF
+129 PSVMPFNSNF
-139 ADDIPEAVRD
+139 ADDIPESVRD

-158 TKKDKK
+158 TEKDKK
-164 NRTPWLDIIEKAK
+164 NRAPWLDIIEKAK

-190 DVANIRKSNS
+190 DNGSIRKSNS
-200 SIGNSAQV
+200 SIGNAAQV

-240 TDVSVDQDYELKGE
+240 TDISVDQDYELKGE

-351 DYLDNLGSSE
+351 DYLDNMGSSE

-403 DYSIPLP
+403 GYSIPLP

-422 VSLAPNWHEDDPT
+422 VSLTPNWDESDPT

-738 LKVREQQQLAEQKY
+738 LKVQEQQQLAEQKY

-771 TKEQEINSKNELEL
+771 TKEQEINSKTELEL

-811 PTQEEIIYG
+811 PIKEEIIYE

>member
-1 MAVGSRALKEARL
+1 MA
-14 NNLTRRRKRTKK
+14 TRRKQKTKTN
-26 AMPDL
+26 PDL
-31 SVTENLEPNYINLS
+31 SRLENLEPEFLNLTQ
-45 KELPLI
+45 ELPI
-51 KEKVN
+51 E
-56 KRKRKEQEIPSS
+56 EQ
-68 DLSVEEDLTP
+68 
-78 TYYNNTEEIPLE
+78 IPLE
-90 EDMGILPEE
+90 QGMGILPEE

-109 FLSLEDQI
+109 LLSLEDQI

-122 NEAEELA
+122 KSGEELA
-129 PADATFNSNF
+129 PSVMPFNSNF

-164 NRTPWLDIIEKAK
+164 NRAPWLDIIEKAK

-190 DVANIRKSNS
+190 DVANTRKSNS

-240 TDVSVDQDYELKGE
+240 TDISVEEDYELKGE

-342 SGIFSKLDL
+342 SGIFSKVDL
-351 DYLDNLGSSE
+351 DYLDNMGSSE
-361 GEEEKDKNEQ
+361 GEEAKDDSEQ

-422 VSLAPNWHEDDPT
+422 VSLTPNWDESDPT

-541 TAQTQELAST
+541 TAQTQELASA
-551 TEAGLAENNQ
+551 TEMGLTENNQ

-664 IDKILLPEV
+664 IDKILLPQIQPE
-673 APQEQQEQ
+673 QQQEQ

-738 LKVREQQQLAEQKY
+738 LKVSEQQQLAEQKY

-771 TKEQEINSKNELEL
+771 TKEQEINSKTELEL

-798 AQVEALRSQIPPE
+798 AQVEALRSQISST
-811 PTQEEIIYG
+811 PTQEDIIYG

>member
-1 MAVGSRALKEARL
+1 MA
-14 NNLTRRRKRTKK
+14 TRRKQKRKTN
-26 AMPDL
+26 PDL
-31 SVTENLEPNYINLS
+31 SRLENLEPESLNLTQ
-45 KELPLI
+45 ELPI
-51 KEKVN
+51 E
-56 KRKRKEQEIPSS
+56 EQ
-68 DLSVEEDLTP
+68 
-78 TYYNNTEEIPLE
+78 IPLE
-90 EDMGILPEE
+90 ENMGILPDEL
-99 VELPEAMDDP
+99 ELPEAMDDP
-109 FLSLEDQI
+109 LLSLEDQI

-129 PADATFNSNF
+129 PTVTPFNSNF

-190 DVANIRKSNS
+190 DNGSIRKSNS

-240 TDVSVDQDYELKGE
+240 TDISVDQDYELKGE

-342 SGIFSKLDL
+342 SGIFLKVDL
-351 DYLDNLGSSE
+351 DYLDNVGSSE
-361 GEEEKDKNEQ
+361 GEETKDETQQ

-395 FDDSSSLE
+395 FDDSTSLE

-422 VSLAPNWHEDDPT
+422 VSLTPNWHESDPT

-541 TAQTQELAST
+541 TAQTQELASA
-551 TEAGLAENNQ
+551 TEMGLTENNQ

-664 IDKILLPEV
+664 IDKILLPE
-673 APQEQQEQ
+673 APPEQQQEQ

-714 DGYKTQMNIEFDK
+714 DGYKTQVSIELDK
-727 AKLEQEKYLAE
+727 KKLEQEKYLAE

-771 TKEQEINSKNELEL
+771 TKEQEINSKTELEL

-798 AQVEALRSQIPPE
+798 AQVEALRSQISST